1 MVKHSFV
8 CLLYCLVALTWS
20 GALQA
25 QSNAYIDL
33 KIDSSEVYFGDTVVL
48 EMESA
53 GLLDPVDLSPLLA
66 QAELVRETT
75 GNRIAVFSGKVAKI
89 KIRRIVLLPKAP
101 GTLVIG
107 PLTAGDVSSN
117 SIHVK
122 ILDLAR
128 PNWQP
133 QDDDLQ
139 IVTTLKPESVRVNQ
153 QLELRIELLHRY
165 PITGELIDLPKLSG
179 FSQRTLLAE
188 RRTYKDENREW
199 RRTEWRYLLFPKESG
214 TLDIGSIKWRGTTLK
229 SRVERAQYSREVE
242 SIKVDVGVRADNQS
256 DWWLPS
262 DSVTLTE
269 VWSEP
274 PTTLRAGDELN
285 RVITIEA
292 SSVLAGQIPTPVIL
306 ESRALQQ
313 TLINTSRTEQLTDN
327 GIISKAVFTYRV
339 KAQSPIP
346 VFMDTVRLKWWDTT
360 TNEAREAIIPA
371 RRINVG
377 LPDRADLLSNLALQ
391 ETGVNKVK
399 HLLQATNWLR
409 FGLYCL
415 ATLAVLFGLWNLTPG
430 LLARYQKHR
439 QLNTCISKLKS
450 AASANNEEQM
460 YALLQ
465 RPQTKQILAGA
476 ESDLVRT
483 LESRLYSR
491 AKMQHQPPQWMVMIN
506 SVAYGAKKNSIGIRS
521 DSNTALA
528 EL

>member
-133 QDDDLQ
+133 Q
-139 IVTTLKPESVRVNQ
+139 E
-153 QLELRIELLHRY
+153 LELRIELLHRY

-199 RRTEWRYLLFPKESG
+199 RRTEWRYLP
-214 TLDIGSIKWRGTTLK
+214 
-229 SRVERAQYSREVE
+229 
-242 SIKVDVGVRADNQS
+242 
-256 DWWLPS
+256 
-262 DSVTLTE
+262 
-269 VWSEP
+269 
-274 PTTLRAGDELN
+274 
-285 RVITIEA
+285 
-292 SSVLAGQIPTPVIL
+292 
-306 ESRALQQ
+306 
-313 TLINTSRTEQLTDN
+313 
-327 GIISKAVFTYRV
+327 
-339 KAQSPIP
+339 
-346 VFMDTVRLKWWDTT
+346 
-360 TNEAREAIIPA
+360 
-371 RRINVG
+371 
-377 LPDRADLLSNLALQ
+377 
-391 ETGVNKVK
+391 
-399 HLLQATNWLR
+399 
-409 FGLYCL
+409 
-415 ATLAVLFGLWNLTPG
+415 
-430 LLARYQKHR
+430 
-439 QLNTCISKLKS
+439 
-450 AASANNEEQM
+450 
-460 YALLQ
+460 
-465 RPQTKQILAGA
+465 
-476 ESDLVRT
+476 
-483 LESRLYSR
+483 
-491 AKMQHQPPQWMVMIN
+491 
-506 SVAYGAKKNSIGIRS
+506 
-521 DSNTALA
+521 
-528 EL
+528 